1 MFLLLKNVE
10 TVSASARNRLPGIV
24 KSLKQEGPMWRIELD
39 CGFTLSALL
48 THQACEELALEQNDA
63 VLALIKAPNVHLIPR

>member
-1 MFLLLKNVE
+1 
-10 TVSASARNRLPGIV
+10 
-24 KSLKQEGPMWRIELD
+24 MWRIELD